1 MKKKVIIT
9 EAQYKRLKSKL
20 NEEKKSFDYLLQ
32 NMFNSVSSILR
43 SGEDLNKYR
52 EKLQGIINQY
62 DNDYESDL
70 NKRYKDSGL
79 DEDLNTDLS
88 WGLDKNTYELREK
101 LIQYQKEIGSNFII
115 LTKKQLND
123 KIMKA
128 YNDGGASA
136 TGQF

>member
-1 MKKKVIIT
+1 
-9 EAQYKRLKSKL
+9 
-20 NEEKKSFDYLLQ
+20 
-32 NMFNSVSSILR
+32 MFNTVSGILR

-62 DNDYESDL
+62 DNEYKSDL
-70 NKRYKDSGL
+70 NKRYKYSGL

-88 WGLDKNTYELREK
+88 WGLDKNTYELRQK
-101 LIQYQKEIGSNFII
+101 LIKYQNEIGSDFII

-128 YNDGGASA
+128 YNDGGLAA
-136 TGQF
+136 TGQGGF